1 MTEVAD
7 RPQQLVFPESIRTHA
22 KGLRSNVRTVAEGIR
37 LIDREL
43 PQELRALPRWTLARA
58 LLVQAERSGKKR
70 DLVSAMRQ
78 LRQALSN
85 EGWLASADEREAG
98 LR

>member
-1 MTEVAD
+1 MTDVGD
-7 RPQQLVFPESIRTHA
+7 RPQQLALPESIRTHA
-22 KGLRSNVRTVAEGIR
+22 KGLRPNVRTVAEGIR

-43 PQELRALPRWTLARA
+43 PQELRVLPRWTFARA

-85 EGWLASADEREAG
+85 EGWLASAD
-98 LR
+98 